1 MMYSKTYQG
10 VCKKYGF
17 EFEVI
22 LQPNCYQRIN
32 MRSIECWKY
41 SWPVAVSS
49 RMSGPCG
56 MLIKQELSKY
66 KCKSFSA
73 LWFYASCISLKL
85 HFSGLIKA
93 NDGDK
98 NDLTEKVVHEEIKK
112 LFDVSSG
119 IYGRIK
125 EWVL

>member
-1 MMYSKTYQG
+1 
-10 VCKKYGF
+10 
-17 EFEVI
+17 
-22 LQPNCYQRIN
+22 

-41 SWPVAVSS
+41 SWPVAVTS

-66 KCKSFSA
+66 KCESFSA
-73 LWFYASCISLKL
+73 LWFYASGISLKL

-119 IYGRIK
+119 IDGRIK
-125 EWVL
+125 EWFL